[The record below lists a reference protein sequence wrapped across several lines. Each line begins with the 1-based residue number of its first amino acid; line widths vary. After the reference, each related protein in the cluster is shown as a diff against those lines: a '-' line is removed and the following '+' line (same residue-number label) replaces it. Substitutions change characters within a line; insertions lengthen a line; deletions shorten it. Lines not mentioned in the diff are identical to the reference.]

1 MRLIKKHQIINLIQL
16 MLIEYFSPINLNYFL
31 NFGSLAGI
39 CLILQLVTGIPIN
52 CEATLALCD
61 SSISTVGTNSLS
73 KELLPLDTLGV
84 DNSYSSYF
92 SFRNVSIFVGISAF
106 LLGLYHKYY
115 SSVEVHGE
123 ILDIIKPITDTTVVD
138 MDFDTSKNPDVSIPS
153 NSSDNSSDNIDFWQ
167 VISDMMDY
175 LEENP
180 EIEFLITY
188 HKYISDYGNFIIS
201 DEFLIKSDEFNE
213 IANRFQIQNSK
224 ILELGDRFNTLDPDV
239 IELYVQY
246 GEIVLELITITY

>member
-39 CLILQLVTGIPIN
+39 CLILQLITGMPLN

-92 SFRNVSIFVGISAF
+92 SFRNICISLGIFGLF
-106 LLGLYHKYY
+106 WGLYLKYY
-115 SSVEVHGE
+115 RGNSNSNLNGDIIESTDDMDMVNMTNKYYNEAVNIVE
-123 ILDIIKPITDTTVVD
+123 ILIKKLNTFLDIIQMGSKPSPE
-138 MDFDTSKNPDVSIPS
+138 FLLSFKKVSICYLNRLFGTIRSEPYNGVKQS
-153 NSSDNSSDNIDFWQ
+153 YEFKVQLRKLLLHQKEFESLPVENLTDEQ
-167 VISDMMDY
+167 ISFY
-175 LEENP
+175 LEYWE
-180 EIEFLITY
+180 
-188 HKYISDYGNFIIS
+188 
-201 DEFLIKSDEFNE
+201 
-213 IANRFQIQNSK
+213 
-224 ILELGDRFNTLDPDV
+224 TLYKV
-239 IELYVQY
+239 IDLFTS
-246 GEIVLELITITY
+246 I